1 MVIDDLRREL
11 GFFDP
16 GVIRLNPP
24 APERDLAKAEN
35 ELGVRFSPSV
45 RVVLGEFNGGF
56 IVSEPVMGVPPVQ
69 SALDL
74 VFATRQARSYWGPL
88 GWTPAFLEVGNDGV
102 GNPFVLLLDRIDSA
116 GDSPVGV
123 FDTGQ
128 MAVNEIVAST
138 YMHFLWFL
146 VQDVKWRH
154 QEDGKARARD
164 DVLWT
169 KQRVVV
175 QSDALSPWRLNETWM
190 LAHDPGLARWR

>member
-1 MVIDDLRREL
+1 MVIDDLQREL
-11 GFFDP
+11 GFFEP

-24 APERDLAKAEN
+24 ASERDLAKAEN
-35 ELGVRFSPSV
+35 ELGVRLPPLARTALST
-45 RVVLGEFNGGF
+45 FNGGF

-88 GWTPAFLEVGNDGV
+88 GWMPAYVEVGNDGV
-102 GNPFVLLLDRIDSA
+102 GNPFVLLLDRTDPSA
-116 GDSPVGV
+116 ESPVGV

-138 YMHFLWFL
+138 YLHFLWFL
-146 VQDVKWRH
+146 IQDVKWRY
-154 QEDGKARARD
+154 QEDGKPRARD
-164 DVLWT
+164 DVVWT

-175 QSDALSPWRLNETWM
+175 QPDALPPWRYNETWM